1 MRMEYV
7 VEAKGLCK
15 YYNGTKAVDG
25 LDLFIS
31 RGEIYGL
38 LGPNGAGKTTT
49 ILILLGLTEPTAGEV
64 KVCGFNPTR
73 EPLKV
78 KRITGYLPENVGF
91 YEDLTAWENL
101 LYIARLNG
109 LRGSE
114 AERRI
119 REALNEV
126 GLEEVAHRQVKT
138 FSKGMKQ
145 RLGIA
150 EMLLKAPEFAI
161 LDEPTSGI
169 DPEGAHQI
177 LEMIQRM
184 NRERG
189 LTILLSS
196 HLLHQVQKICHRV
209 GIISRGR
216 LVAEGTL
223 DELRSRTMAEGAF
236 LFELKVRSPSE
247 DLIRVLEG
255 VKGVLS
261 VQREGDTFKVKA
273 SEDVRSQLARKV
285 IEGGMELLELRGRDY
300 TLEEVYLRYFQEG

>member
-1 MRMEYV
+1 MEYV

-25 LDLFIS
+25 LDLFIP

-49 ILILLGLTEPTAGEV
+49 ILILLGLTEPTAGEIR
-64 KVCGFNPTR
+64 VCGFNPTR

-109 LRGSE
+109 LKGSR

-119 REALNEV
+119 REALHEV

-209 GIISRGR
+209 GIISKGR

-247 DLIRVLEG
+247 DLIRALEG
-255 VKGVLS
+255 IKGVLS
-261 VQREGDTFKVKA
+261 VQGEGDVLKVKA